1 VTTWDEFERALAEQL
16 PLMNDGDT
24 VVLRHGGYHVQFA
37 QNPEDVDVEAVS
49 NEFLPPD
56 KQLDAVAERRLMEM
70 GWRHP
75 RPDPDPSGWW
85 DEVPWPMTNATARR
99 IAGRL
104 RRTLE
109 EVFRVG
115 SPEDL
120 SYQAWHYTTN
130 EKLTWPVFAGL
141 TPED

>member
-1 VTTWDEFERALAEQL
+1 MTTWDEFERGLAEQL
-16 PLMNDGDT
+16 PVMNEGDT
-24 VVLRHGGYHVQFA
+24 VVLSHGDYHVQFA
-37 QNPEDVDVEAVS
+37 QSTDVTAVEAVS
-49 NEFLPPD
+49 NEFLPPG
-56 KQLDAVAERRLMEM
+56 KHLDAVAERRLMEM

-109 EVFRVG
+109 EVFGVG
-115 SPEDL
+115 SPADL
-120 SYQAWHYTTN
+120 SYRAWHYITN
-130 EKLTWPVFAGL
+130 EKLNWPVFAGL